1 MHDDV
6 PELCAAYWATCKE
19 KRPDNVPQV
28 ATEELKPL
36 LKEEQEQKSEPNVEH
51 DVDHDSDDSDEDDTY
66 KPESKARSP
75 SPVAAGSALSEEEP
89 EARGRQATPASAAHS
104 TSNASTLA
112 APTSSDATTPSNNNS
127 KRKRAVSSSAPE
139 PPQAKKMKKNME
151 HIPDYMVKLGY
162 QFPTHWPNKKT
173 EWDVDVKKVC
183 VQASPIDAKVRF
195 TYLEWNN
202 GEKTI
207 HSMKEAHEMIPEK
220 VSCNIVEIF
229 SCANRYV

>member
-1 MHDDV
+1 
-6 PELCAAYWATCKE
+6 
-19 KRPDNVPQV
+19 
-28 ATEELKPL
+28 
-36 LKEEQEQKSEPNVEH
+36 
-51 DVDHDSDDSDEDDTY
+51 
-66 KPESKARSP
+66 
-75 SPVAAGSALSEEEP
+75 
-89 EARGRQATPASAAHS
+89 
-104 TSNASTLA
+104 
-112 APTSSDATTPSNNNS
+112 
-127 KRKRAVSSSAPE
+127 
-139 PPQAKKMKKNME
+139 MKKNME

-220 VSCNIVEIF
+220 LIHYYEERLQFV
-229 SCANRYV
+229 